1 MHVVVL
7 RNPILL
13 TLRSALFL
21 GLMSVG
27 VARGAEMAGVAPD
40 EGDEAV
46 VLRRV
51 DESVFEVLFTN
62 PPFTRSVD
70 PSDSIILTGL
80 ASVNGEVV
88 ATVLDTA
95 TMRSQVVSK
104 SPNAQGWQ
112 LIGVGGE
119 EAVARTWRAQIRIG
133 GGEVIAVRYQKPPV
147 KSSRA
152 TSGSGSGG
160 GSGSTGKAPPLSSG
174 QLAEA
179 KKAAVDYKEGFS
191 SDGYPNKPP
200 AEMVAKLS
208 RLSVAQREGINQQM
222 QGYRNQGLGLEER
235 RKIYER
241 LVEREGQ
248 GRR

>member
-1 MHVVVL
+1 MHVAVL

-13 TLRSALFL
+13 ALRSALLL
-21 GLMSVG
+21 GLMGVG
-27 VARGAEMAGVAPD
+27 VVRGAETAGVASD
-40 EGDEAV
+40 DGDEPVILRAV
-46 VLRRV
+46 
-51 DESVFEVLFTN
+51 DASIFEVLFTN

-70 PSDSIILTGL
+70 PSDSLILTGM
-80 ASVNGEVV
+80 ASIRGEVV

-104 SPNAQGWQ
+104 TPNAQGWQ
-112 LIGVGGE
+112 LIGVGGD
-119 EAVARTWRAQIRIG
+119 EAVARTWKAQIRIE
-133 GGEVIAVRYQKPPV
+133 GGEVIAVRYQKPPA
-147 KSSRA
+147 KIPRT
-152 TSGSGSGG
+152 TSGGGSGG
-160 GSGSTGKAPPLSSG
+160 GSGSTGKAAPLSSG

-200 AEMVAKLS
+200 PEMVAKLS
-208 RLSVAQREGINQQM
+208 RLSVTQREGINQQM

-241 LVEREGQ
+241 LVEREG
-248 GRR
+248 GR